1 MTIEIKKYSD
11 KPAVQNCYYK
21 TLKRMEHQLTK
32 SGRNTVIDRI
42 NKNFYWFQY
51 QKPFENDTYYNEIK
65 TQITTDEAK
74 AAIQQAQIDF
84 CTYLT
89 GNPEKGLTE
98 EEKLKAKRSYWRSMV
113 SGVWR
118 LVIDNNMDL
127 KKFHTFPLKWNGKVI
142 PMGDIEAWGFLPEEK
157 ARLVRFC
164 FLKLWGQLYY
174 YLKDPN
180 PNKTLYYVD
189 ADMNI
194 IRIDKVYI
202 PGEIIKN
209 YTDNDF
215 YEREFGVPV
224 DSSMPDFGDDPLTL
238 REDEI

>member
-1 MTIEIKKYSD
+1 MIVEIKQYSD
-11 KPAVQNCYYK
+11 KPAVQGCYVK
-21 TLKRMEHQLTK
+21 TLKRLECDLNKFGANSVIEH
-32 SGRNTVIDRI
+32 I
-42 NKNFYWFQY
+42 NKNYYWWKY
-51 QKPFENDTYYNEIK
+51 EHPKENDKYYDLERKVISNE
-65 TQITTDEAK
+65 EAY
-74 AAIQQAQIDF
+74 AAIQQAVIDF
-84 CTYLT
+84 STYLSS
-89 GNPEKGLTE
+89 NPEKGLTE

-127 KKFHTFPLKWNGKVI
+127 KKFHTFPLKWEGKI
-142 PMGDIEAWGFLPEEK
+142 IKMGDIEAWGYLPEEK

-174 YLKDPN
+174 YIKDPN

-202 PGEIIKN
+202 PGEIINN